1 MLHLGKLI
9 RIMPKSVI
17 VEFVNGLAI
26 VIFLAQ
32 HKQFTHIDATGHSA
46 WLTGHTLYMMIALV
60 LIAMLIT
67 HYLPRLAK
75 ALPSVLTA
83 IVVVSASLVS
93 IPE

>member
-32 HKQFTHIDATGHSA
+32 HKQFTNIDATGHS
-46 WLTGHTLYMMIALV
+46 L
-60 LIAMLIT
+60 
-67 HYLPRLAK
+67 
-75 ALPSVLTA
+75 
-83 IVVVSASLVS
+83 
-93 IPE
+93 